1 MTSQLTAGRGA
12 ARVEG
17 RGPGDLLLALG
28 QQGSCPVPGCCA
40 GIDSSRLMCRGHWRL
55 VPWELRAAVWATWRS
70 GQAASSPEHQ
80 EAVCAAV
87 SAIPPWRDSRAELSL
102 TLVQGLFAAT
112 R

>member
-1 MTSQLTAGRGA
+1 MASQLTAGRSA

-28 QQGSCPVPGCCA
+28 QQGFCPVPGCCA

-80 EAVCAAV
+80 EAVCSAV
-87 SAIPPWRDSRAELSL
+87 SAIQSPRRAAAQSSR
-102 TLVQGLFAAT
+102 
-112 R
+112 

>member
-1 MTSQLTAGRGA
+1 MASQLTAGPA
-12 ARVEG
+12 AAKVEG

-28 QQGSCPVPGCCA
+28 QQGACPVPGCCA
-40 GIDSSRLMCRGHWRL
+40 RIDSSRLMCRGHWRL

-102 TLVQGLFAAT
+102 T
-112 R
+112 